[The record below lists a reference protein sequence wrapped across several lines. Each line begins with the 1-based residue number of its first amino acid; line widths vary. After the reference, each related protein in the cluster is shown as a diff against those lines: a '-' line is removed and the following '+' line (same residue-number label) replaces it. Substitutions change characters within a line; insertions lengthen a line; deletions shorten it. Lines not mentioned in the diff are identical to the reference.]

1 MKAADD
7 DEGSLGNWIAHN
19 KKKELG
25 TDSEREQL
33 FKREVHLA
41 FENKWNDNLESVK
54 SFIAIEGRLES
65 RKAADDEDIRFG
77 NRVANN
83 NKKNRSTTSP

>member
-1 MKAADD
+1 
-7 DEGSLGNWIAHN
+7 
-19 KKKELG
+19 
-25 TDSEREQL
+25 L

>member
-1 MKAADD
+1 
-7 DEGSLGNWIAHN
+7 
-19 KKKELG
+19 
-25 TDSEREQL
+25 L
-33 FKREVHLA
+33 FKSEVHLA